1 MNPFHLILMIAALW
15 GLMALNVTYSA
26 WAMVFTVLLLRD
38 TSVLTP
44 MTVLCAVVVLVCG
57 IFAAADFREILSRRK

>member
-26 WAMVFTVLLLRD
+26 WAMVFTVRLLRD
-38 TSVLTP
+38 TGVP
-44 MTVLCAVVVLVCG
+44 PP
-57 IFAAADFREILSRRK
+57 

>member
-1 MNPFHLILMIAALW
+1 
-15 GLMALNVTYSA
+15 MALNVTYSA

-57 IFAAADFREILSRRK
+57 IFAAADFKEILSRRK

>member
-26 WAMVFTVLLLRD
+26 LAMVFTVLLLRD
-38 TSVLTP
+38 TGVLP
-44 MTVLCAVVVLVCG
+44 P
-57 IFAAADFREILSRRK
+57 